1 MTAADAVCRARSTSD
16 RADKALRPETPRA
29 LRASETPVELSSL
42 MQPAD
47 ANFMGVIHGGVIL
60 KLIDETAGTCAYRFA
75 RTRVVTAS
83 IDRTSF
89 HYPVQIGNL
98 VVCKATVNW
107 AGHSSME
114 IGVRIEAEDLATGTW
129 LHTNSAYM
137 VFVALGDDGR
147 PTAVPRLVVESAAE
161 RRRWAAAEARR
172 RVRLEERENQPRD

>member
-1 MTAADAVCRARSTSD
+1 MSSAAIRVSD
-16 RADKALRPETPRA
+16 
-29 LRASETPVELSSL
+29 TPVELSSL

-60 KLIDETAGTCAYRFA
+60 KLIDEAAGTCAYRFA
-75 RTRVVTAS
+75 RKRVVTAS

-107 AGHSSME
+107 AGRSSME
-114 IGVRIEAEDLATGTW
+114 IGLRVEAEDLATGAW

-147 PTAVPRLVVESAAE
+147 PTPVPQLLVETAVE
-161 RRRWAAAEARR
+161 RRRWEAAEGRR
-172 RVRLEERENQPRD
+172 RVRLDERAGRHES

>member
-1 MTAADAVCRARSTSD
+1 M
-16 RADKALRPETPRA
+16 RPSA
-29 LRASETPVELSSL
+29 IRASETPIELSSL

-60 KLIDETAGTCAYRFA
+60 KLIDEAAGTCAYRFA
-75 RTRVVTAS
+75 RSRVVTAA

-107 AGHSSME
+107 AGRSSME
-114 IGVRIEAEDLATGTW
+114 IGVRVEAEDLDTGAW

-147 PTAVPRLVVESAAE
+147 PAAVPRLLVETEIE
-161 RRRWAAAEARR
+161 RRRWAAAEERR
-172 RVRLEERENQPRD
+172 RVRLDERSRESGD